1 MTKDQEKLSK
11 SGDCDG
17 NRSISPT
24 SSRRNAHHDVDK
36 DHHRSKHYRSKRSQ
50 SPSRSRSRERKH
62 HKSYR
67 RSSKHRSK
75 RYRHGD
81 RRYRSSSS
89 PEQDRKRS
97 KREKQHKH
105 SSKTFHRK
113 KKRKDDESTKH
124 PSKPSLK
131 RSDLVPIGPKVT
143 EPPTQKLDPDQ
154 DYFSYHN
161 HLRLFL
167 YRRDG
172 TYFEDLTS
180 SETHHAFEEFCS
192 LYNSGKLESAY
203 YPNFELPQEALDQCK
218 RTRHAWN
225 FKTTQNEM
233 NSLNLIKSGVKQQTE
248 YDASISKKDISN
260 PTATMDDANMMS
272 QQGADDKDQLIRSMG
287 LTPGQKIKIAPRR

>member
-1 MTKDQEKLSK
+1 MTKDQEKLGK
-11 SGDCDG
+11 SGDRRG

-36 DHHRSKHYRSKRSQ
+36 DHHRSKHYRSKRLQ

-62 HKSYR
+62 HKSHKH
-67 RSSKHRSK
+67 SSKHRSK
-75 RYRHGD
+75 CNRHGD
-81 RRYRSSSS
+81 RRYTSSSS
-89 PEQDRKRS
+89 PEQDRKRP
-97 KREKQHKH
+97 KREKQHKY
-105 SSKTFHRK
+105 SSKTSHRK
-113 KKRKDDESTKH
+113 KKRKDDGTTKH
-124 PSKPSLK
+124 PAKPSLK
-131 RSDLVPIGPKVT
+131 RNDLVPIGPKVT
-143 EPPTQKLDPDQ
+143 EPPEQKLDPDQ

-180 SETHHAFEEFCS
+180 SETHHAFEEFCA
-192 LYNSGKLESAY
+192 LYNTGKLERAY

-248 YDASISKKDISN
+248 YDASISKKDVSN
-260 PTATMDDANMMS
+260 PTVTVS
-272 QQGADDKDQLIRSMG
+272 EQGADDKDQLLRSMG
-287 LTPGQKIKIAPRR
+287 LPPGQKIKIAPRS